1 MFYGQY
7 AVAGALGGL
16 VSYFV
21 FRLFP
26 GGSLLLP
33 VRFCLSLT
41 CYADPETEV
50 SLRGEKGWYSY
61 QILFLLEGVLTV
73 IVAFTAFFWL
83 PVGPK
88 YAWWLKTSTER
99 EWAEQRV
106 LLDRVL
112 EAERGGEAEEVE
124 ELLAE
129 DSDGDQWK
137 RRIIGSRS
145 LTVGGE
151 PGLTKRDV
159 FDAMS
164 DWRIWWLLG
173 CNISSSIPGTAFSVF
188 LPLVVKVCLA
198 LPTTAGSI

>member
-1 MFYGQY
+1 MFFGYF
-7 AVAGALGGL
+7 LG
-16 VSYFV
+16 
-21 FRLFP
+21 
-26 GGSLLLP
+26 
-33 VRFCLSLT
+33 VRFSSVVNSCLSLM
-41 CYADPETEV
+41 CCVDPEMEV
-50 SLRGEKGWYSY
+50 SSGPGEERGWYSY
-61 QILFLLEGVLTV
+61 QILFLLEGTLTI

-88 YAWWLKTSTER
+88 YAWWLKTSSER

-106 LLDRVL
+106 LLDRVP
-112 EAERGGEAEEVE
+112 EAERGRETEEVE

-137 RRIIGSRS
+137 RRVIGARS

-173 CNISSSIPGTAFSVF
+173 CNISSSVPGMAFSVF
-188 LPLVVKVCLA
+188 LPLVVKVCLP
-198 LPTTAGSI
+198 LPPAREFSLVLS